1 MASSI
6 GSSSAWGA
14 AMTVESVDSAIAVFV
29 PGWVLDDRSLEP
41 PTVGDVVEVVLRFDP
56 TAAPAPGVRAVRA
69 AARPFFG
76 RAPGVSVDGGLWWP
90 IELIGDRWCAE
101 LVSDR
106 PVAGPVEFTGRLVV
120 DIAWTGSEHPSP
132 VRGRVRRI
140 RLVEQRIESEPGGG
154 RRVVEGSQRSSDVEA
169 TPHNFWSNWSNW
181 SDSSAE
187 DPWVATGVLLE
198 LDLDD
203 VPMPQRGFTAGA
215 VAVHDHDVW
224 VMDRSDPVLLH
235 VDTSRIP
242 AVMTEFLVPLTIEP
256 PTAPWTRAL
265 HADRNGC
272 WITSQYEVFR
282 CDRSEHNSVRIER
295 VTTEGGRSIVDEG
308 RLFLCTFPRPILRSD
323 RRYGVVR
330 VEPDPYPVRL
340 LGDDGQLVPVEDAA
354 LAARISARKSR
365 PDVAESADGTR
376 WVAAGDLVAF
386 RPDGT
391 GERIDLETRTV
402 GVVEWIRSDPR
413 TDPKNADVITVL
425 AFPEPDEQ

>member
-1 MASSI
+1 M
-6 GSSSAWGA
+6 
-14 AMTVESVDSAIAVFV
+14 
-29 PGWVLDDRSLEP
+29 
-41 PTVGDVVEVVLRFDP
+41 GDVVEVVLRFDP
-56 TAAPAPGVRAVRA
+56 TAASAPGVRVVRA
-69 AARPFFG
+69 VARPFFG
-76 RAPGVSVDGGLWWP
+76 CAPGASADGRLWWP

-106 PVAGPVEFTGRLVV
+106 PVAGPVELTGRFFV
-120 DIAWTGSEHPSP
+120 DIGWTGAEHPTA

-154 RRVVEGSQRSSDVEA
+154 LRVVDGSARSSAVEA
-169 TPHNFWSNWSNW
+169 TPQHFWSNW
-181 SDSSAE
+181 SDSSAV

-203 VPMPQRGFTAGA
+203 VPLPQRRFTAGA
-215 VAVHDHDVW
+215 VAVHECDVW

-235 VDTSRIP
+235 VDISHTP
-242 AVMTEFLVPLTIEP
+242 AVVTEFLVPLTIEA
-256 PTAPWTRAL
+256 PTAAWTRVL

-282 CDRSEHNSVRIER
+282 CDRSEHNAVRIER
-295 VTTEGGRSIVDEG
+295 VTTGGGRSVVDGG
-308 RLFLCTFPRPILRSD
+308 RLFLCTFPRPILRID
-323 RRYGVVR
+323 QRYGVVR
-330 VEPDPYPVRL
+330 VEPDPYPVRRL
-340 LGDDGQLVPVEDAA
+340 DEDGQLVPVEDAA

-376 WVAAGDLVAF
+376 WVAAGDLVAV

-391 GERIDLETRTV
+391 GERIDLETRAA
-402 GVVEWIRSDPR
+402 GVVEWVRSDPM
-413 TDPKNADVITVL
+413 TDPRNADVITVL